1 MKLLKFYAP
10 WCGPCKSLTQ
20 TLETIEM
27 PFEIISIN
35 IDEDVDTAMKH
46 GVRGVPA
53 LVLLDDNN
61 NKVTTH
67 VGSLTKQQFED
78 KFL

>member
-10 WCGPCKSLTQ
+10 WCSPCKSLTQ
-20 TLETIEM
+20 ILETVEI
-27 PFEIISIN
+27 PFEVISIN

-46 GVRGVPA
+46 GVRGVPT

-67 VGSLTKQQFED
+67 VGALTKQQFED